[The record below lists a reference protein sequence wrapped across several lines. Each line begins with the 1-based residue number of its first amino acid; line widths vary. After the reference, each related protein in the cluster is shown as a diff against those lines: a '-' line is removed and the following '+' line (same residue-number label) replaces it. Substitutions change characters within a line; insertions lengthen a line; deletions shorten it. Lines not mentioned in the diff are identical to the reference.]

1 MKDSLRPGLTHTL
14 TYVVP
19 ESKTVPFLFPE
30 AAPFAS
36 MPKVLATGF
45 MVGLFEWACIE
56 LLAPHL
62 EDDEGSLGIHVDFS
76 HTAATPPGLTVT
88 INALC
93 TKVDGR
99 KLEFELSGHDGVE
112 EIGRGL
118 HRRAVVRF
126 SQFEERL
133 SSKRRQSP

>member
-1 MKDSLRPGLTHTL
+1 VKDSLRPGLTHTL

-19 ESKTVPFLFPE
+19 ESKTVPYLFPE
-30 AAPFAS
+30 ADLFVT

-56 LLAPHL
+56 LMAPHL

-88 INALC
+88 VQARCL
-93 TKVDGR
+93 KVDGR
-99 KLEFELSGHDGVE
+99 KLEFEVSGHDGIDP
-112 EIGRGL
+112 IGGGL

-126 SQFEERL
+126 GQFEDRL
-133 SSKRRQSP
+133 RSKRP